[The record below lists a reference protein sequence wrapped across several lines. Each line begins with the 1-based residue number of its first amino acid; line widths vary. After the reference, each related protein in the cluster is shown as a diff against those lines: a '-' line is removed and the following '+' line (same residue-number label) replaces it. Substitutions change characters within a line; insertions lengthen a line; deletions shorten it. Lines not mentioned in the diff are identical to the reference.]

1 MRLSRVARGHR
12 LPQKL
17 VLRMIKLSTSGHAEP
32 LDIIKTVLYRPEF
45 FGRPYS
51 ELVQAAMRGPSEWSD
66 GERELMA
73 AFTSRLNE
81 CQF

>member
-1 MRLSRVARGHR
+1 MRLSRVAKGQGLR
-12 LPQKL
+12 QKL
-17 VLRMIKLSTSGHAEP
+17 VLRMIKLSSPGHAEP
-32 LDIIKTVLYRPEF
+32 LDIIKTMLYRPEF

-51 ELVQAAMRGPSEWSD
+51 EFVQAAMRGPSEWSA